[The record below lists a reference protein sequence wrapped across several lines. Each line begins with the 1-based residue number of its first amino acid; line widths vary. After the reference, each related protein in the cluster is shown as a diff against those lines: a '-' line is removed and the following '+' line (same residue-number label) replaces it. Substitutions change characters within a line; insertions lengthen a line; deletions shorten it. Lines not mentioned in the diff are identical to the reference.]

1 MQSTM
6 TNNNVIFKMVEISTH
21 IYTHNK
27 WANLHTYFLHVFAHV
42 HPGMQKYKHRD
53 RYIQIHEKHFIQV
66 SFFYNFCFTNFICY
80 LQTEINISF

>member
-27 WANLHTYFLHVFAHV
+27 WANLHTYFVHMFAYV

-53 RYIQIHEKHFIQV
+53 RYI
-66 SFFYNFCFTNFICY
+66 
-80 LQTEINISF
+80 